1 MTMVTIPTASDLA
14 KSAQKFRKELL
25 MMPVLALEQST
36 NHMSI
41 RSGIRYKETVGELS
55 GNIQLAPYSESRIDS
70 DGVTITP
77 RELET
82 YLGSVVKK
90 FSPNSVYQTIYG
102 SSITKGEALKQTD
115 ITRQVLA
122 YLARQIGVN
131 LNKVLWS
138 AKRKATGT
146 TSADLFDGFD
156 TITAAEVTAGTLAAA
171 KGNYTK
177 LSAAITASNAVD
189 ALKGIYEA
197 AADELQ
203 GQATKLFLPKDIY
216 NAYVKDYQAT
226 VGAVPYNREYKKT
239 YLEGSDDLCEL
250 VALPNKKGS
259 KYIHLTT
266 KSNML
271 IGVDQISDAE
281 RIEVEK
287 HEAFVLQF
295 IATMFFGC
303 QFESISPERLFVAE
317 LA

>member
-1 MTMVTIPTASDLA
+1 MVTIPSAADLS
-14 KSAQKFRKELL
+14 KSAQKYRKELL

-55 GNIQLAPYSESRIDS
+55 GDIQLAPYSESRIDV
-70 DGVTITP
+70 DGVVITP

-82 YLGSVVKK
+82 YFGSVVKK

-138 AKRKATGT
+138 AKRNATGT

-156 TITAAEVTAGTLAAA
+156 TITAAEITAGNIAAD

-177 LSAAITASNAVD
+177 LTAAISASNAVD

-203 GQATKLFLPKDIY
+203 GQPSKMFLPKDIY

-266 KSNML
+266 KGNML
-271 IGVDQISDAE
+271 IGVDQLSDAE

-303 QFESISPERLFVAE
+303 QFESISPERLLVAE
-317 LA
+317 LV

>member
-1 MTMVTIPTASDLA
+1 MVTIPSAADLS
-14 KSAQKFRKELL
+14 KSAQKYRKELL

-55 GNIQLAPYSESRIDS
+55 GDIQLAPYSESRIDA
-70 DGVTITP
+70 DGVVITP

-82 YLGSVVKK
+82 YFGSVVKK

-138 AKRKATGT
+138 AKRNATGT

-156 TITAAEVTAGTLAAA
+156 TITAAEITAGNIAAD

-177 LSAAITASNAVD
+177 LTAAISASNAVD

-203 GQATKLFLPKDIY
+203 GQPSKMFLPKDIY

-266 KSNML
+266 KGNML
-271 IGVDQISDAE
+271 IGVDQLSDAE

-303 QFESISPERLFVAE
+303 QFESISPERLLVAE
-317 LA
+317 LV